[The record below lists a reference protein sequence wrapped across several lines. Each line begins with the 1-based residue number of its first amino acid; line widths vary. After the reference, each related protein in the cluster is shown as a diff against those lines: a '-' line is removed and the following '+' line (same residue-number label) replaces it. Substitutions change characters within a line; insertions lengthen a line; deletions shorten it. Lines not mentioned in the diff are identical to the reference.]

1 MRLNITAAYV
11 DACVKRDARVHRI
24 ATCAIF
30 HRFRFVL
37 FREKLSF
44 FFFSIFFLFFSFFFF
59 FCSCEFSIDR
69 RLRSSSIIV
78 GYTWHSGLC
87 KKRFTKSIIY
97 RSIRLVFKRR

>member
-44 FFFSIFFLFFSFFFF
+44 FFFSIFSFFFF
-59 FCSCEFSIDR
+59 FFFFFFV
-69 RLRSSSIIV
+69 LV
-78 GYTWHSGLC
+78 N
-87 KKRFTKSIIY
+87 F
-97 RSIRLVFKRR
+97 RSIEDYEARQL

>member
-11 DACVKRDARVHRI
+11 DACVKRDTRVHRI

-44 FFFSIFFLFFSFFFF
+44 FSFFSLFFSFFFLF
-59 FCSCEFSIDR
+59 VLVNF
-69 RLRSSSIIV
+69 
-78 GYTWHSGLC
+78 
-87 KKRFTKSIIY
+87 
-97 RSIRLVFKRR
+97 RSIEDYEARQL